1 MKKIRLQDIAKKAN
15 VSAATVS
22 RVVRSSGYVSQDKR
36 RVVEEAMLS
45 LGYVPTES
53 TVPEVVPAVKVIG
66 LLTQDTTANILF
78 SRLADSVNHV
88 ALANGYNI
96 VSISMNGSEDA
107 IQLTSY
113 IKTFRT
119 FNACGVIFNALGE
132 DFDFMSIRNF
142 IMNLPIPVVMIER
155 APDIFGINKVL
166 INAREGIFLAVQYM
180 VRHGHKRIAFLG
192 PEYAGREVEI
202 TRIIGFKSACESLN
216 CAATSVHIPVS
227 CYRADEGYRAIKAY
241 CEGHGFPTAIVG
253 ADELL
258 VGVGRYLYE
267 RGIRVPEQVS
277 LMGLDDTLTRFS
289 VPALTSLAFPEHEIA
304 ESAVNIILEA
314 QKGKGLPKTIL
325 LSPSLVERDSVARPP
340 SV

>member
-1 MKKIRLQDIAKKAN
+1 
-15 VSAATVS
+15 
-22 RVVRSSGYVSQDKR
+22 
-36 RVVEEAMLS
+36 MLS
-45 LGYVPTES
+45 LGYVPVES
-53 TVPEVVPAVKVIG
+53 TAPDVAPASRVIG
-66 LLTQDTTANILF
+66 LLTPDTTANILF
-78 SRLADSVNHV
+78 PRLADSVNHV

-96 VSISMNGSEDA
+96 ISINMDGSEDS

-113 IKTFRT
+113 INTFRT

-132 DFDFMSIRNF
+132 DIDFMPIRKF

-202 TRIIGFKSACESLN
+202 TRITGFKTACETLN

-227 CYRADEGYRAIKAY
+227 GYRVDEGYRAIKAY
-241 CEGHGFPTAIVG
+241 CEEHECPTAIIS

-289 VPALTSLAFPEHEIA
+289 VPALTSLAFPEREIA
-304 ESAVNIILEA
+304 ENAVNIILEA
-314 QKGKGLPKTIL
+314 QKGKGMPKTIL

-340 SV
+340 SA